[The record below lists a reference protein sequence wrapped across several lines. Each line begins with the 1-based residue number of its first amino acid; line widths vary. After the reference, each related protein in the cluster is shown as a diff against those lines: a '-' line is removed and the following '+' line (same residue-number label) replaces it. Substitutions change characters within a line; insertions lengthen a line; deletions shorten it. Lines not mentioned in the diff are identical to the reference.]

1 MSINEDKW
9 RLFIAVLLPPE
20 IKQKLETWCSEQ
32 KTRLD
37 FKKWVHT
44 EDYHITVQFLGDTAP
59 GRLDELLAALTRA
72 AKGIIGPLEMEAA
85 GIGTFGRPASP
96 SVLWA
101 GVRGEVAGLESL
113 HSRVTSE
120 NRALGF
126 VPEERRFSPHITL
139 ARKFREG
146 ARLDPAVLQTQ
157 PDFGRWKA
165 DRLVIYRTH
174 MHKRPMYEVV
184 GSALLT

>member
-1 MSINEDKW
+1 MSVNEEKW
-9 RLFIAVLLPPE
+9 RLFIAIPLPQE
-20 IKQKLETWCSEQ
+20 VKYKLEEWCSEQ

-44 EDYHITVQFLGDTAP
+44 EDYHITVQFLGDLAP

-72 AKGIIGPLEMEAA
+72 AKGIGPLEMEAA
-85 GIGTFGRPASP
+85 GIGSFGRPASP

-157 PDFGRWKA
+157 PDFGRWTA